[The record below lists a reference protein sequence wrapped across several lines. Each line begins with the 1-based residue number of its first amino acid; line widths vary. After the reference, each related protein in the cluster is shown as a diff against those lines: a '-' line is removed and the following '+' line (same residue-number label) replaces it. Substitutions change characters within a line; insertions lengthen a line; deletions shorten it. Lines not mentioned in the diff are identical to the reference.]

1 MWKNFSAPATTPNTA
16 MMVVP
21 NIVFVDGGI
30 CHPCLASHLRYG
42 SLVLK
47 GPNKSNHSKKS
58 SKKGKHQR
66 TNIPTTKINPQS
78 IPTTPP
84 S

>member
-1 MWKNFSAPATTPNTA
+1 MEEFQCACNNSEHGDDGC
-16 MMVVP
+16 P